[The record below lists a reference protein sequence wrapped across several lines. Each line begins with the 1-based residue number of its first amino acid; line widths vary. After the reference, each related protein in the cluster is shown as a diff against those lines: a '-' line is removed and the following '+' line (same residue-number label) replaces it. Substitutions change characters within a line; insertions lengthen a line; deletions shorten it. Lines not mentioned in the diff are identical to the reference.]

1 MTAQA
6 TCRCA
11 VSNREDDLGRATVF
25 WTADSGAVVARATGV
40 CAAVGGTGSELRL
53 AVRTTGLQAPAVP
66 TPVAP
71 RRGPKRRPR
80 PAGRRQSRQHAA
92 APRAASRGSIVLGDR
107 AGARKAVPIT
117 RGQELGLR
125 FRPDEAESPYAQG
138 SGLPA
143 QSDGGASSTTDQ
155 SQFRPTQPRRRKT
168 YEELQAEEWQQQ
180 AMPPLPYP
188 PLPPAPMMPPTP
200 VPPWPIW

>member
-1 MTAQA
+1 MVARLFSGLLTAVLLCLVPPAFAPLSAAQA
-6 TCRCA
+6 A
-11 VSNREDDLGRATVF
+11 NYAWQSAPQVSKRLQFRPLSHLA
-25 WTADSGAVVARATGV
+25 ADRSADPGLRVAG
-40 CAAVGGTGSELRL
+40 
-53 AVRTTGLQAPAVP
+53 
-66 TPVAP
+66 
-71 RRGPKRRPR
+71 K
-80 PAGRRQSRQHAA
+80 SRQHAA